1 MVWGYALRASDF
13 ALRATTGRVDPTR
26 RIQRSGLKKKQHKR
40 WVTMDRGRIKL
51 IGVTICYVFIL
62 LFSAGLSVH
71 ADIYRYIDE
80 NGVMHFTNTPTSS
93 KQKFKLFL
101 REKPKINPRYS
112 TKKYDDIIA
121 NASQQYGVSFP
132 LLKAIIKA
140 ESGFDPRAVSK
151 KGAKGLMQIMPENFK
166 PLGIKDPFD
175 PSQNIHA
182 GARYFKQM
190 YDRFKGKLSL
200 SLAAYNAGPTAVE
213 RYKTIPPYEETE
225 KYVERVLKF
234 YYNYKNL

>member
-1 MVWGYALRASDF
+1 MAYS
-13 ALRATTGRVDPTR
+13 
-26 RIQRSGLKKKQHKR
+26 
-40 WVTMDRGRIKL
+40 RIKFIGMKTYYVL
-51 IGVTICYVFIL
+51 IILFVFI
-62 LFSAGLSVH
+62 SAVQ

-93 KQKFKLFL
+93 AKNFKLFL
-101 REKPKINPRYS
+101 KEKPKINPRYS
-112 TKKYDDIIA
+112 TKKYDDIIT
-121 NASQQYGVSFP
+121 NASQQHGVSFP

-213 RYKTIPPYEETE
+213 RYKTVPPYEETE
-225 KYVERVLKF
+225 EYVRRVLKF